1 MLRVKRKPGAQPG
14 NQNARKHGCYSK
26 ILSPEE
32 QRLLTVASIPGID
45 AEIALIRTRIRSL
58 VQEEHCPTAPL
69 VRMMESLCHA
79 IRLKSNLAFLGELR
93 SLADR
98 ELTALENLS
107 RASSKERLES
117 KKPITKLV
125 DASQKIC

>member
-1 MLRVKRKPGAQPG
+1 MPRVKRKPGAQPG

-69 VRMMESLCHA
+69 VRMMESLCRTV
-79 IRLKSNLAFLGELR
+79 RLKSNLASFGELR

-107 RASSKERLES
+107 RAASKERLES
-117 KKPITKLV
+117 KKPLTKLV
-125 DASQKIC
+125 DTLQ